1 MTISPSSLRIL
12 SLEQL
17 EGVNAGGKANG
28 LHRLIRLGFP
38 VPPGFVVME
47 AGADIASA
55 DIEQHYS
62 ALGGGLVAVRSSAL
76 DEDGS
81 DASFAGQYE
90 TVLDVDG
97 VDAVRQAIVQC
108 LDSLQSQRASAYRHS
123 TGQDNTGQNNAGH
136 EGSTGTAGAVRM
148 CVVVQ
153 KMVNA
158 RTAGVLFTADPVS
171 ARRDRLV
178 IDAVR
183 GLGEALVSGLTT
195 PDHYELDL
203 QNAVV
208 IRDPVDAKNPVLSDD
223 EILRL
228 AQQARGAAG
237 FFGEPLDAEWAIDER
252 GNVYWLQARPVTTLP
267 ADLNEMDS
275 GCLPTDVM
283 TTGNIGE
290 MMPGAVCPLTLS
302 VTLRGIEY
310 AFQNMDVMLGAQKAV
325 ENDYKQVCSFYGH
338 WFFNLSGKIAG
349 GAFVA
354 GMNAQE
360 AGYSICGEEVPALQ
374 EPPRQPW
381 WVRARGGWRFM
392 RFLQDAEK
400 VVDAFE
406 EKMRASLHTPFCE
419 TPQQQIAQIDAMLWW
434 ILEVEDVHVRA
445 SSSSAVAGGVLQGVI
460 AKGARPTQEQLGEL
474 AKLMAGASGVVSAEL
489 VQELD
494 HIVERIVASGHAAHF
509 AAGST
514 EQALQWLQTSSAGD
528 VQPLFSVFLQRHG
541 HRAYR
546 ELCVREKGWAENPL
560 PLVATMQVS
569 VRALLDG
576 VQKKNP
582 GLHTIDMKSYNGFV
596 RWLLPRVHNGIRR
609 RERTKSLLVHIT
621 REVGKAYRHLGALL
635 VYKNILPD
643 EDLICFFTH
652 EELRACH
659 AMPDKQQVQHA
670 VKRRAAMAYQ
680 NRLQFPFLLQGK
692 PQPLDA
698 THHNAASGVLVGRP
712 VSAGCVEGVCRVALS
727 PEEAM
732 QLQPGEILIAPIT
745 DVAWTPY
752 FSVIAGL
759 ATDIGSSVSHGAVIA
774 REYGLPAVVNLRSAT
789 SQFRTGDR
797 VRLDAEKGTLSLLE

>member
-1 MTISPSSLRIL
+1 MIASPISPRIL
-12 SLEQL
+12 SLDQL
-17 EGVNAGGKANG
+17 EGIQAGGKANG
-28 LHRLIRLGFP
+28 LYRLIKLGFA
-38 VPPGFVVME
+38 VPPGFVVLDVE
-47 AGADIASA
+47 PGVLPPDLV
-55 DIEQHYS
+55 QHYE

-90 TVLDVDG
+90 TVLNVEG
-97 VDAVRQAIVQC
+97 VAALQQAVLQC
-108 LDSLQSQRASAYRHS
+108 VDSLLSHRAASYR
-123 TGQDNTGQNNAGH
+123 GAA
-136 EGSTGTAGAVRM
+136 AGAVKM

-153 KMVNA
+153 RMVNA

-183 GLGEALVSGLTT
+183 GLGETLVSGEAT

-203 QNAVV
+203 ENNIVV
-208 IRDPVDAKNPVLSDD
+208 RDLVDAAAAILLDAD
-223 EILRL
+223 ILRL
-228 AQQARGAAG
+228 AQQARDAAAR
-237 FFGEPLDAEWAIDER
+237 FGEPLDTEWAIDER
-252 GNVYWLQARPVTTLP
+252 GDLYWLQARSVTTLP
-267 ADLNEMDS
+267 ADLNEFDS
-275 GCLPTDVM
+275 DFFATDVM

-310 AFQNMDVMLGAQKAV
+310 AFQNLDVMLGAQKKV
-325 ENDYKQVCSFYGH
+325 ESDYKQVCSFYGH

-360 AGYSICGEEVPALQ
+360 AGYSICGEEVPALH
-374 EPPRQPW
+374 EPPKQPW
-381 WVRARGGWRFM
+381 WLRARGGWRFM
-392 RFLQDAEK
+392 RYLQDSEK

-406 EKMRASLHTPFCE
+406 KRLHNEFYTPFCE
-419 TPQQQIAQIDAMLWW
+419 TPCEQIAQINAMLWW
-434 ILEVEDVHVRA
+434 ILEVEDVHVRS

-460 AKGARPTQEQLGEL
+460 AKGERPTQEQLGEL
-474 AKLMAGASGVVSAEL
+474 AQLMAGASGVISAEL

-494 HIVERIVASGHAAHF
+494 IVVEHISAMPHALRFCSDDAQEALAWLQSPAAGKSQALF
-509 AAGST
+509 AA
-514 EQALQWLQTSSAGD
+514 
-528 VQPLFSVFLQRHG
+528 FLKRHG

-546 ELCVREKGWAENPL
+546 ELCVREKGWAEDSL
-560 PLVATMQVS
+560 PLIRTMQVS
-569 VRALLDG
+569 VRAIVAG
-576 VQKKNP
+576 APKKVMESR
-582 GLHTIDMKSYNGFV
+582 LMDASAYNGFV

-609 RERTKSLLVHIT
+609 RERTKSLLVFIT
-621 REVGKAYRHLGALL
+621 REVGKAYRHLGQLL
-635 VYKNILPD
+635 TAKNILTD

-652 EELRACH
+652 EELLDCAGVPS
-659 AMPDKQQVQHA
+659 AAQVQHSL
-670 VKRRAAMAYQ
+670 KRRAAMAYQ

-692 PQPLDA
+692 PQPL
-698 THHNAASGVLVGRP
+698 TVGAADSGSGVLTGRP
-712 VSAGCVEGVCRVALS
+712 VSAGCVEGICRVALS
-727 PEEAM
+727 PEEAA

-774 REYGLPAVVNLRSAT
+774 REYGLPAVVNLRSAST
-789 SQFRTGDR
+789 QFKTGDR
-797 VRLDAEKGTLSLLE
+797 VRLDGGKGTLELLNAV

>member
-1 MTISPSSLRIL
+1 MTSAAIFPCIL
-12 SLEQL
+12 PLDQL
-17 EGVNAGGKANG
+17 EGIDAGGKANG
-28 LHRLIRLGFP
+28 LYRLIKIGFA
-38 VPPGFVVME
+38 VPPGFVLLNIEPGVTP
-47 AGADIASA
+47 ADLAQLDLA
-55 DIEQHYS
+55 KYYA
-62 ALGGGLVAVRSSAL
+62 ALGAGLVAVRSSAL

-90 TVLDVDG
+90 TLLNVQGVEALQQAVLQCVDSLLSHRATSYRG
-97 VDAVRQAIVQC
+97 DAV
-108 LDSLQSQRASAYRHS
+108 
-123 TGQDNTGQNNAGH
+123 
-136 EGSTGTAGAVRM
+136 GSVRM

-153 KMVNA
+153 RMVNA
-158 RTAGVLFTADPVS
+158 RTAGVLFTVDPVS

-183 GLGEALVSGLTT
+183 GLGEALVSGAAT

-203 QNAVV
+203 GNKIVV
-208 IRDPVDAKNPVLSDD
+208 RDLMDATAPVLSDT
-223 EILRL
+223 EILQL
-228 AQQARGAAG
+228 AQLARDVSARL
-237 FFGEPLDAEWAIDER
+237 GEPLGFCEPLDVEWAIDER
-252 GNVYWLQARPVTTLP
+252 GDLFWLQARPVTTLP

-275 GCLPTDVM
+275 GCLPMDVM

-310 AFQNMDVMLGAQKAV
+310 AFQNMDVMLGAQEKI
-325 ENDYKQVCSFYGH
+325 EDDYKQVCSFYGH

-374 EPPRQPW
+374 EPSKQPW
-381 WVRARGGWRFM
+381 WIRARGGWRFM

-406 EKMRASLHTPFCE
+406 KRLPTEFHTPFCE
-419 TPQQQIAQIDAMLWW
+419 TPQQQIVQIDAMLWW
-434 ILEVEDVHVRA
+434 VLEVEDVHVRS
-445 SSSSAVAGGVLQGVI
+445 SSSSAVAGGILQGVI
-460 AKGARPTQEQLGEL
+460 AKGERPTQEQLGEL
-474 AKLMAGASGVVSAEL
+474 AALMAGASGVISAEL

-494 HIVERIVASGHAAHF
+494 VVVEHIATTEHAENFCVQDTQAALRWLQSTEVGNAQAGNLQNLF
-509 AAGST
+509 AA
-514 EQALQWLQTSSAGD
+514 
-528 VQPLFSVFLQRHG
+528 FLARHG

-546 ELCVREKGWAENPL
+546 ELCVREKGWAEDPL
-560 PLVATMQVS
+560 PLIRTMQVG
-569 VRALLDG
+569 VRALLNG
-576 VQKKNP
+576 NPKK
-582 GLHTIDMKSYNGFV
+582 TAATEVIDTSGYNGFV

-609 RERTKSLLVHIT
+609 RERTKSLLVFIT
-621 REVGKAYRHLGALL
+621 REVGKAYRHLGRLL
-635 VYKNILPD
+635 VAKNILPD

-652 EELRACH
+652 EELRACN
-659 AMPDKQQVQHA
+659 AMPSAKQVQHA
-670 VKRRAAMAYQ
+670 LKRRAAMAYQ

-692 PQPLDA
+692 PQPLMTGVSDVG
-698 THHNAASGVLVGRP
+698 SGILIGRP
-712 VSAGCVEGVCRVALS
+712 VSAGCVEGICRVALS
-727 PEEAM
+727 PDEAA

-774 REYGLPAVVNLRSAT
+774 REYGLPAVVNLRSAST
-789 SQFRTGDR
+789 QFKTGDR
-797 VRLDAEKGTLSLLE
+797 VRLDGGKGTLELLSV